1 MHSIE
6 TSYTGSRADEMIG
19 QLVTVSSASKGRITM
34 SKLTGKG
41 SDAPLSVSEKRM
53 GTTALSDNVKLY
65 EQVGRGTLTQ
75 IKLDDITRTTV
86 PADLIT
92 YVHKDYAGNADIVV
106 FGDVTGDRYDYG
118 FFKVSTEGGQT
129 GTDGS
134 TTQRMDYVAIV
145 NALQPNGGSKL
156 LMNNGEGL
164 RNSKAGG
171 IVTGPTRMDGKVTLG
186 GYVELL
192 SADVKVS
199 AFDMDAMTVTTNSM
213 ILPISNRVMC
223 YNETTGEWFSVG
235 EGKSDEDYVK
245 ALNLARAF
253 SDNATIYY
261 DKAPDQGGK
270 VRLVVVG

>member
-1 MHSIE
+1 M
-6 TSYTGSRADEMIG
+6 
-19 QLVTVSSASKGRITM
+19 
-34 SKLTGKG
+34 
-41 SDAPLSVSEKRM
+41 
-53 GTTALSDNVKLY
+53 
-65 EQVGRGTLTQ
+65 
-75 IKLDDITRTTV
+75 
-86 PADLIT
+86 
-92 YVHKDYAGNADIVV
+92 
-106 FGDVTGDRYDYG
+106 
-118 FFKVSTEGGQT
+118 
-129 GTDGS
+129 
-134 TTQRMDYVAIV
+134 
-145 NALQPNGGSKL
+145 
-156 LMNNGEGL
+156 
-164 RNSKAGG
+164 
-171 IVTGPTRMDGKVTLG
+171 
-186 GYVELL
+186 ELL